1 MATAAQESTR
11 ITVTLCW
18 SVSGNVFKEV
28 VCTTEEWGTIIRG
41 DKEEWSYVPT
51 RKLHVVRADG
61 NILLEGLF
69 LAAGKDITLPIYA
82 FPASFDNALRE
93 VGELPNGQRKWRTE
107 FKQHVAKTFYMTP
120 EHWGLTVQ
128 QQDFWL
134 VRMLQVWARE
144 TRIRFPPRFPRRRP
158 DGTEDIEDRFCGRY
172 RHGATELLADR
183 FLISDDDAEKE
194 WRFFESINLVANMS
208 LTRFLWTDENQ
219 FHCFVL

>member
-69 LAAGKDITLPIYA
+69 LAAGKDRPSGSKVI
-82 FPASFDNALRE
+82 
-93 VGELPNGQRKWRTE
+93 PNST
-107 FKQHVAKTFYMTP
+107 
-120 EHWGLTVQ
+120 
-128 QQDFWL
+128 
-134 VRMLQVWARE
+134 
-144 TRIRFPPRFPRRRP
+144 TRS
-158 DGTEDIEDRFCGRY
+158 
-172 RHGATELLADR
+172 
-183 FLISDDDAEKE
+183 ISQ
-194 WRFFESINLVANMS
+194 NL
-208 LTRFLWTDENQ
+208 
-219 FHCFVL
+219 

>member
-61 NILLEGLF
+61 LILLEGLF

-93 VGELPNGQRKWRTE
+93 VGELPNGQRKWRKE
-107 FKQHVAKTFYMTP
+107 FKQHVTETFYKTP
-120 EHWGLTVQ
+120 EHWGLTVSA
-128 QQDFWL
+128 QDFWT
-134 VRMLQVWARE
+134 VRILQQWARE
-144 TRIRFPPRFPRRRP
+144 TRSRFGPWRP
-158 DGTEDIEDRFCGRY
+158 FMGRY
-172 RHGATELLADR
+172 RHGVTELLADR
-183 FLISDDDAEKE
+183 FEMVRTMRKK
-194 WRFFESINLVANMS
+194 S
-208 LTRFLWTDENQ
+208 LTERQILRLSVAGT
-219 FHCFVL
+219 